1 MKLVVSFADD
11 NSFSFRNNTIC
22 IRISDINNLLDV
34 INSEALRANF
44 IDYEKKILDSD
55 YEDDIDSEIYKVSN
69 MPYFSDFHNFES
81 IRVCL
86 NKDVDFNEVY
96 NFVEK
101 LPYQV
106 IIDTD
111 DLNLKDVYDIC
122 SKHYE
127 VEPLIR
133 NRYNTESISA
143 SEMKSSLDVVFDF
156 SKNFNDVK
164 LSSLEKVM
172 FVYDYLKTRI
182 YKEDDNYSN
191 SASLSK
197 VTTGNSIVC
206 LGYANLFCAI
216 CNLVGVSSDVKVY
229 KYNAKKQDG
238 HASAISY
245 IDDDKYNFHGV
256 LEFDPTWD
264 SRKNERDKSFISNY
278 YWFGMSPMYSEKLK
292 KQDRLVPLGESK
304 SGCKL
309 LWYFNRCYDFLDAEL
324 VADDDFK
331 KSIFTRL
338 FELLEKEFEMAG
350 FDEGIYL
357 VRSMTLKDNVDCS
370 DLKRLQETYLKLY
383 ETNLGYD
390 EFLRLLYFV
399 RRSEFVFNDDYVL
412 DFDDVV
418 SISRRR
424 ETRKNLIA
432 YILFNDRDEYL
443 NVTEIKE
450 FKSIHESE
458 PKKILY
464 DKKRL
469 ELVKTLRNV
478 AKRNK

>member
-11 NSFSFRNNTIC
+11 DSFSFRDNTIC
-22 IRISDINNLLDV
+22 IRISNINNLLSV
-34 INSEALRANF
+34 INSEDLRAEF
-44 IDYEKKILDSD
+44 IDYEKMLLDAD

-69 MPYFSDFHNFES
+69 MPYFNDFHSFEN

-96 NFVEK
+96 NFLEK
-101 LPYQV
+101 FSYRV

-111 DLNLKDVYDIC
+111 DLDLKDVYDIC

-156 SKNFNDVK
+156 SKKFNDEK
-164 LSSLEKVM
+164 LSPLEKVM

-197 VTTGNSIVC
+197 VTTGDSIVC

-216 CNLVGVSSDVKVY
+216 CNLIGIFSDVKVY
-229 KYNAKKQDG
+229 KNNAKKRDG

-245 IDDDKYNFHGV
+245 IDDDKYNFHGI

-264 SRKNERDKSFISNY
+264 SRKNERDKIFISNY

-292 KQDRLVPLGESK
+292 KQNSLVPLGE

-324 VADDDFK
+324 VTDDDFK
-331 KSIFTRL
+331 KRIFTRL
-338 FELLEKEFEMAG
+338 FEQLEKEFEMAG
-350 FDEGIYL
+350 FEEGIYL
-357 VRSMTLKDNVDCS
+357 VRSMTLKDNIDRS
-370 DLKRLQETYLKLY
+370 DLEHLQETYLKLY
-383 ETNLGYD
+383 KTNLGYD
-390 EFLRLLYFV
+390 EFLKLLYFV

-424 ETRKNLIA
+424 ETRKNLLA

-443 NVTEIKE
+443 NVTRIKE
-450 FKSIHESE
+450 FKSIPESE
-458 PKKILY
+458 SKKILY